1 MARCKYAARCY
12 PLNQK
17 DDCGGTPTAMTL
29 HWARFTNMNSG
40 TVGQRQNLPGPW
52 TPTPVHICSCLIRC
66 CHISPSPAQPGSVRD
81 LSTLTSIH
89 GARRTISMCQIPRPS
104 RPTKRGASHPDLA
117 HPPAPAISI
126 LHNFTTRK
134 YTWKRKTRIIHRV
147 LQYRL
152 THSNIIFMF
161 KHTKQ

>member
-17 DDCGGTPTAMTL
+17 DYCGGTPTAMTL

-66 CHISPSPAQPGSVRD
+66 CHISPSPGDRS
-81 LSTLTSIH
+81 
-89 GARRTISMCQIPRPS
+89 
-104 RPTKRGASHPDLA
+104 PDLLWTSA
-117 HPPAPAISI
+117 HWHPYTAPGALYPCAKFLAHHDPPNVAHRILTLPTHQPQQFPYFIISPH
-126 LHNFTTRK
+126 LSLRGRGRLGLFTES
-134 YTWKRKTRIIHRV
+134 YNIGS
-147 LQYRL
+147 L
-152 THSNIIFMF
+152 TV
-161 KHTKQ
+161 T